1 MDKAISITEGETAYS
16 NSYYYRGLAKL
27 KLQKK
32 SEARKDLKKAVKYGN
47 IDAQK
52 YIE

>member
-27 KLQKK
+27 KLQK
-32 SEARKDLKKAVKYGN
+32 N
-47 IDAQK
+47 QK
-52 YIE
+52 QERT